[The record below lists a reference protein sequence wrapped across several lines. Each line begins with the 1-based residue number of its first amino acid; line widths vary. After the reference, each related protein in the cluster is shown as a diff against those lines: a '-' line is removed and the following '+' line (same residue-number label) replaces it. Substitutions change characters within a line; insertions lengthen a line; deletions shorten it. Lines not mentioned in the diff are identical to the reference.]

1 MKLLDL
7 VKTME
12 KTFIAIKWEKDDSI
26 VYSGMSTNVKEKAWY
41 TNYIVKNIKVST
53 NEHSATIITIG

>member
-41 TNYIVKNIKVST
+41 TNYIVKNIKFL
-53 NEHSATIITIG
+53 